1 MTKFRSK
8 TLKCAGHERIRAGF
22 AKSKKQKFPIA
33 VWGCGDFASQKKYKK
48 LPEYD

>member
-8 TLKCAGHERIRAGF
+8 WLKCAGHERIRAGF
-22 AKSKKQKFPIA
+22 AKSKKKKFLVA
-33 VWGCGDFASQKKYKK
+33 VWGCVDFASQKSFEK